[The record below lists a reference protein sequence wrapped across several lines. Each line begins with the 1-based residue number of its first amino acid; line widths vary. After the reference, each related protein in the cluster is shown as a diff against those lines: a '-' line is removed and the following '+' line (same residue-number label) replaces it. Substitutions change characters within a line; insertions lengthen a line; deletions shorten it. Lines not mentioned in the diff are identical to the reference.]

1 MTLRLTFAVTF
12 GALHHG
18 VQLERRDHALERR
31 GRVHDVDLAV
41 VHLRAWRDAQ
51 ADAAAL
57 VVHHGEHKEVERRDR
72 AVNVQLARHRRPLL
86 ELEQLEHK
94 IATLAAPAAPSSK
107 VAVPETGLPPMGGPT
122 SESESD
128 ESVMPYDEAG
138 MRVVAARI
146 ARDVDAQLDVEMVDA
161 APSGAE
167 EPQPMSV
174 DDELEE
180 LEKKEAELAAKRQA
194 LLEKKKVAQ
203 ECAGVFRRN
212 P

>member
-1 MTLRLTFAVTF
+1 MASRT
-12 GALHHG
+12 
-18 VQLERRDHALERR
+18 
-31 GRVHDVDLAV
+31 
-41 VHLRAWRDAQ
+41 
-51 ADAAAL
+51 
-57 VVHHGEHKEVERRDR
+57 
-72 AVNVQLARHRRPLL
+72 

-107 VAVPETGLPPMGGPT
+107 VTVPETGLPPMGGPT

-128 ESVMPYDEAG
+128 ESVMPCDGDEAR
-138 MRVVAARI
+138 MRKVDAQL
-146 ARDVDAQLDVEMVDA
+146 DAQLDVEMVEA

-180 LEKKEAELAAKRQA
+180 LEKKEAELSAKRQA
-194 LLEKKKVAQ
+194 LLEKKKAAQ
-203 ECAGVFRRN
+203 ECAGVFHRN